1 MNEDDKRMFLALVK
15 GKDVSEIISL
25 LAESGNQ
32 YSRRTAVLPLVL
44 QVGSVFHYADAHVR
58 NIRL

>member
-1 MNEDDKRMFLALVK
+1 MNEDDKRLFLSLVK

-32 YSRRTAVLPLVL
+32 YSRRILRFSA
-44 QVGSVFHYADAHVR
+44 GSVSGFRFHYADAHVR